1 MSSSR
6 YPEDARKRKDKD
18 KEKEKEKE
26 QERDGK
32 VNKRSHV
39 FHTKE
44 GEGTPE
50 EPTPGNASGHYDF
63 AGHVYVVMDDDYPKY
78 PVRLLHPSEFEWRRQ
93 PEEIASAI
101 LWDQKTKES
110 SLYNMDDKYYQYFC
124 GGEEQE
130 EETEYHEEETSGYS
144 RQYGS
149 EHGPEGQASTFSAAT
164 AAAGDAPADPQ
175 DKKRRKRSKSK
186 RRPKGKETE
195 RGE

>member
-1 MSSSR
+1 MN
-6 YPEDARKRKDKD
+6 DD
-18 KEKEKEKE
+18 
-26 QERDGK
+26 
-32 VNKRSHV
+32 VHFTV
-39 FHTKE
+39 FTDYK
-44 GEGTPE
+44 
-50 EPTPGNASGHYDF
+50 PGNASGHYDF